1 MWRLDTA
8 LVWRDW
14 MTFWH
19 KKITYEVCPEEP
31 GCAPGE
37 HWDENEWACV
47 PDPCPSSDPF
57 YECNCEC
64 TSGQKC
70 EWWVCVDIDDGCE
83 YPYIK
88 DPNTGDCVSDDD
100 PIPTPIGWCWP
111 CRKQDPEDPSKC
123 VWDYDECP
131 SPIPSV
137 CTKCIDD
144 DTWECVECP
153 KPGDEVYKQPDVTP
167 TRTYCDDYT
176 IYWSWWAVTQEW
188 KITWANQQS
197 STISWIRFRYSTDC
211 YSKVECYFRITKQWT
226 FPNKSL
232 VQFWHTR
239 VIPSWRN
246 YSQHIRAYDLEKAT
260 WNYDNVFKLTIYADW
275 RQVTYKKEFIREWVW
290 TDWTLFDNSI
300 PPETPPANEIKWMMV
315 GVEWCAEI
323 WDIKVTLIDWEI
335 VITDPTAEPTVYPQQ
350 ATATYNNKAYWT
362 VAWRMWNV
370 DIVWKTPIFLY
381 NARADTDGKWK
392 EWDTIDW
399 CTYNDWVLTIPRYDN
414 RDKSKFKYVGRWR
427 LPDPYWIEYNQWMF
441 DMKFR
446 FKDYDSDY
454 WLMYIRPWAIA
465 QWWQNPMYFWA
476 EEIDLEGL
484 VWKECRMQ
492 IESYCN
498 QSWQYN
504 SYWKLF
510 VWENDVWR
518 VVHNFVTP
526 VFEIQYSS
534 LWFRPYIEIELASR
548 SDPEAIEVH
557 YAMEWTAY
565 WR

>member
-1 MWRLDTA
+1 
-8 LVWRDW
+8 
-14 MTFWH
+14 
-19 KKITYEVCPEEP
+19 
-31 GCAPGE
+31 
-37 HWDENEWACV
+37 
-47 PDPCPSSDPF
+47 
-57 YECNCEC
+57 
-64 TSGQKC
+64 
-70 EWWVCVDIDDGCE
+70 
-83 YPYIK
+83 
-88 DPNTGDCVSDDD
+88 
-100 PIPTPIGWCWP
+100 
-111 CRKQDPEDPSKC
+111 
-123 VWDYDECP
+123 
-131 SPIPSV
+131 
-137 CTKCIDD
+137 
-144 DTWECVECP
+144 
-153 KPGDEVYKQPDVTP
+153 
-167 TRTYCDDYT
+167 
-176 IYWSWWAVTQEW
+176 VTQEW